1 VKIALAP
8 EAVEDLAAV
17 VEYLVERNPQAA
29 TATADAVF
37 SVIDKL
43 ASGEFDG
50 PERELRSTGERVRSW
65 PVRPYRI
72 FYRRMHDGI
81 MCVNGN
87 LWVGQVGEGKG
98 LRFRVTT
105 ISLPPINAANAYPT
119 TPKIEFICDA
129 EKHRVVIDSNASN
142 RSRYRAWNKPH
153 STTEAPDIE
162 IAGPGANVE
171 GTSPCTHSIWTFKKG
186 RAEFEVSDMGCTES
200 TPPKGA
206 VGQLSVSVGGTV
218 KQKWWCY

>member
-1 VKIALAP
+1 VGEGDGSEISLNDAFTLQKRFEEVFPKKLSAAILAEKP
-8 EAVEDLAAV
+8 EE
-17 VEYLVERNPQAA
+17 
-29 TATADAVF
+29 
-37 SVIDKL
+37 
-43 ASGEFDG
+43 ASC
-50 PERELRSTGERVRSW
+50 
-65 PVRPYRI
+65 
-72 FYRRMHDGI
+72 MHDGI
-81 MCVNGN
+81 MYVNGN

-105 ISLPPINAANAYPT
+105 ISLPPLNAANAHPT